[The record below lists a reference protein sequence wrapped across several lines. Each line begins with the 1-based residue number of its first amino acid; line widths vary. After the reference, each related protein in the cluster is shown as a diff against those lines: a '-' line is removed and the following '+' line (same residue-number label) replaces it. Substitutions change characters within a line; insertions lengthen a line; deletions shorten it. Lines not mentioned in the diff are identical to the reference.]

1 MKAVAGIILAGG
13 QARRMGGGDK
23 ALLPLDGTTLLDKV
37 VQCLRPQV
45 TTLAL
50 NANGPPQRFAR
61 FGLPVIADVIEG
73 QLGPLAGILSGLE
86 WARDQGLGWI
96 ATVAADTPLFPADLV
111 SRLMAAVDEG
121 ASAAIATSN
130 GRDHPTCGLWSTGL
144 IAPLRDSLGH
154 DQRGVWRFAMAQAAV
169 TVDWPALPVDP
180 FFNVN
185 TPNDLQRLEET
196 LKRR

>member
-23 ALLPLDGTTLLDKV
+23 TLLPLAGTTLLDKV
-37 VQCLRPQV
+37 VRCLRPQV

-73 QLGPLAGILSGLE
+73 QLGPLAGILSGLQ
-86 WARDQGLGWI
+86 WAQDQGLGWV

-111 SRLMAAVDEG
+111 SRLMAAVDQG
-121 ASAAIATSN
+121 ANAAIAASN

-144 IAPLRDSLGH
+144 IAPLRQSLEH
-154 DQRGVWRFAMAQAAV
+154 EQRGVWRFAMAQAAV
-169 TVDWPALPVDP
+169 TVDWSASPVDP

-185 TPNDLQRLEET
+185 TAEDLHRLEEA